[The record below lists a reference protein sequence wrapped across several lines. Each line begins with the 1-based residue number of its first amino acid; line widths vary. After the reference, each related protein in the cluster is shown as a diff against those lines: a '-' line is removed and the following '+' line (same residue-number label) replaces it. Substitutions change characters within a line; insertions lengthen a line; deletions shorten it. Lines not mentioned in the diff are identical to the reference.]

1 MDINAEHLIKLCQL
15 LMESIQKSGLE
26 QVPLDSDYYWAVSDD
41 DIENLDKEVPELVV
55 GSLYD
60 DWTSLQ
66 KVMEG
71 ASPLTSID
79 IERVAAVLNYLARY
93 IQKSDN
99 EVLF

>member
-1 MDINAEHLIKLCQL
+1 MYFTITTHYN
-15 LMESIQKSGLE
+15 
-26 QVPLDSDYYWAVSDD
+26 WAVSDD